1 MAEMH
6 HTHHSHADGRG
17 HTTLGSS
24 ALATLHC
31 LLGCVVGEVAGL
43 AIGTSLGI
51 GVFWTIV
58 LAVTLAYITG
68 FAFAVFPLMKRE
80 SLSFRQAMSVIWLGE
95 AISIGVM
102 EIAMNGVDY
111 AVGGMT
117 AGSVFA
123 PMFWVGIAA
132 AVPAGFLAAWPV
144 NYYLLKRQLKR
155 CH

>member
-1 MAEMH
+1 MTDSH
-6 HTHHSHADGRG
+6 HDHHSPQANGHA
-17 HTTLGSS
+17 TLASS
-24 ALATLHC
+24 AHTTLHC
-31 LLGCVVGEVAGL
+31 LTGCVIGEVAGL
-43 AIGTSLGI
+43 AIGTTLGI

-58 LAVTLAYITG
+58 LAVVLAYISG
-68 FAFAVFPLMKRE
+68 FTLAIIPLMRRE
-80 SLSFRQAMSVIWLGE
+80 NLTFKQAMSVIWLGE
-95 AISIGVM
+95 AISIGAM

-132 AVPAGFLAAWPV
+132 AIPAGFLAAWPV

>member
-1 MAEMH
+1 MAETHLH
-6 HTHHSHADGRG
+6 HHDHRG
-17 HTTLGSS
+17 STTLTSS
-24 ALATLHC
+24 AQATLHC
-31 LLGCVVGEVAGL
+31 LTGCVIGEVAGL

-58 LAVTLAYITG
+58 LAVVLAYISG
-68 FAFAVFPLMKRE
+68 FALAVFPLMKRE
-80 SLSFRQAMSVIWLGE
+80 NLSFRLAMSVIWLGE
-95 AISIGVM
+95 AISIGAM

-132 AVPAGFLAAWPV
+132 AIPAGFLAAWPV